1 MASSNYLSVLKS
13 IQTSTTRLTDK
24 VNLEQPVIQIDL
36 DTRAVTLPKA
46 YQNYLAIQNDHVADS
61 VYFCVDRYF
70 DGVDLSTKTCV
81 VEYINANSTR
91 EFRIAPIFDID
102 ITTDPTKMYFA
113 WKLARGATKYAGRIQ
128 FALRFYE
135 IDPNKDEFVYNL
147 STSPCV
153 GKILQGLG
161 NSNYKDEN
169 DDDWTIDEKLAVLNK
184 IKQLEQK
191 AVVWADLT

>member
-1 MASSNYLSVLKS
+1 MASTQYMSVLKS
-13 IQTSTTRLTDK
+13 IQTSTTKLTDK

-36 DTRAVTLPKA
+36 DTRAIILPKA

-61 VYFCVDRYF
+61 VYFCMDRYF

-81 VEYINANSTR
+81 VEYINASSTR

-102 ITTDPTKMYFA
+102 IVTDPTKMYFA
-113 WKLARGATKYAGRIQ
+113 WKIARGATKYPGKIQ

-161 NSNYKDEN
+161 NSNYQGEN
-169 DDDWTIDEKLAVLNK
+169 EDDWTIDEKLTVLNK

>member
-24 VNLEQPVIQIDL
+24 VNLEQPVIPIDL
-36 DTRAVTLPKA
+36 DTRVVTLPKA

>member
-36 DTRAVTLPKA
+36 DTRAITLPKA

-113 WKLARGATKYAGRIQ
+113 WKLARGATKYAGKIQ

>member
-13 IQTSTTRLTDK
+13 IQTSTKKLTDK
-24 VNLEQPVIQIDL
+24 VNLEQPIIQIDL
-36 DTRAVTLPKA
+36 DSRAITLPKT

-61 VYFCVDRYF
+61 VYFCMDRYF

-81 VEYINANSTR
+81 VEYINASTKR

-113 WKLARGATKYAGRIQ
+113 WKVARGATKYPGKIQ
-128 FALRFYE
+128 FALRFYD
-135 IDPNKDEFVYNL
+135 IDPNTEEFVYNL
-147 STSPCV
+147 STSPCTA
-153 GKILQGLG
+153 KILQGLG
-161 NSNYKDEN
+161 DSNLQDGDN
-169 DDDWTIDEKLAVLNK
+169 DDWTIDEKLTVLNK

-191 AVVWADLT
+191 AVVWADLI